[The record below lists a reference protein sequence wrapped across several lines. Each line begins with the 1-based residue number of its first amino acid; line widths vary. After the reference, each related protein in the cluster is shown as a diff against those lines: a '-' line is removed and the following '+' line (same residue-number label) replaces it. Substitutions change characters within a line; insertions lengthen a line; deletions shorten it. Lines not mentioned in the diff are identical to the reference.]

1 MADSGNLKVL
11 AGSGIALVSL
21 AAITL
26 TGIAIVTG
34 FKESQK
40 VSNTTADLFITGLTL
55 FGTFS
60 GILVLAII
68 GKAIIGLFKGGF

>member
-1 MADSGNLKVL
+1 MGSLKVL
-11 AGSGIALVSL
+11 AASGVSLVAL

-26 TGIAIVTG
+26 TGIAIVNG
-34 FKESQK
+34 FKDSGR
-40 VSNTTADLFITGLTL
+40 VDNTTADLFIAGLTL

-68 GKAIIGLFKGGF
+68 GKAIIGLFKAGF